1 MKNCKFLETKI
12 SKYLIGRTGNMIKNP
27 FYSIIGKNIYIK
39 ENKKFKTYNNVL
51 GKKYFNNHDKNQNY
65 LKIDSNNYLLFSLCN
80 SFLNDDNNKINE
92 YFIMNILVYYL

>member
-1 MKNCKFLETKI
+1 MFWVKNILIIMTKI
-12 SKYLIGRTGNMIKNP
+12 
-27 FYSIIGKNIYIK
+27 
-39 ENKKFKTYNNVL
+39 
-51 GKKYFNNHDKNQNY
+51 QNY

>member
-27 FYSIIGKNIYIK
+27 FYSVIGKNIYIK

-51 GKKYFNNHDKNQNY
+51 GKKYFNNQDKNQNY

>member
-1 MKNCKFLETKI
+1 METKI

-27 FYSIIGKNIYIK
+27 FYSVIGKNIYIK

-51 GKKYFNNHDKNQNY
+51 GKKLFNNHDKNQNY